1 MIVRR
6 VRRNGRWGLRS
17 VRAGRVRPGDLEI
30 APAGSNAHEVT
41 VYSIGADMTRRSL
54 GPSWQRFPS
63 TAAGRRALVSDL
75 DDAGR
80 ICRLF

>member
-1 MIVRR
+1 MIMRR

-17 VRAGRVRPGDLEI
+17 VRAGRVRPGDFEL

-41 VYSIGADMTRRSL
+41 VYSIGAEMTRRSL
-54 GPSWQRFPS
+54 GLAWQQFPS

-75 DDAGR
+75 DDEGR
-80 ICRLF
+80 VSRLF